1 MIGERGSMR
10 AVLPLVLTLF
20 GCSRS
25 PVQRPFADSAAPPV
39 PPAASP
45 TASSNHELV
54 QPAVLPAPVGATCDT
69 AAALVHEALALEVK
83 REDGS
88 FFDSFHEVQ
97 RVGCRLTAEGSFAT
111 LRDSGG
117 PVGAVQKAFIR
128 RGWRS
133 DLRYVADGPD
143 GSDVGLRRLD
153 QLCLVVGR
161 WDGGDDSDTTSA
173 PPTEEKNRYQD
184 IVECARD
191 VSSNADAGVPDSI
204 WRIASDAGLDSVYA
218 IWVGMQDPPYL
229 DGDFDG
235 DDVKD
240 AAVLV
245 EHRATGKLG
254 IAIVHRGTR
263 RVSILGAGSGSAGPD
278 DLSWIDRWDLYHKGV
293 TFNLTIQDRPS
304 IQLGAD
310 ALWVGRQDSVSAF
323 YIWTGANYIWEAHP
337 RTAGQRAGA
346 FIDTS
351 IRR

>member
-1 MIGERGSMR
+1 MR

-20 GCSRS
+20 GCSKS
-25 PVQRPFADSAAPPV
+25 PVQRPPADSTG
-39 PPAASP
+39 PPALPAVSP
-45 TASSNHELV
+45 AGSSNRELV
-54 QPAVLPAPVGATCDT
+54 QPAVLPARLRAACDT
-69 AAALVHEALALEVK
+69 AAGLVHEALALEPK

-88 FFDSFHEVQ
+88 FFDSFKAVQ
-97 RVGCRLTAEGSFAT
+97 RVGCRLSAEGSFAT
-111 LRDSGG
+111 LRDSAG
-117 PVGAVQKAFIR
+117 PVEAVEKAFTR
-128 RGWRS
+128 RGWRP
-133 DLRYVADGPD
+133 DLRYMADGPD

-173 PPTEEKNRYQD
+173 PPTEEQNRYQA

-191 VSSNADAGVPDSI
+191 VPSNADAGVPDSI

-218 IWVGMQDPPYL
+218 IWVGMQYPPYL

-254 IAIVHRGTR
+254 VAIVHRGTR
-263 RVSILGAGSGSAGPD
+263 RVSILGAGSGSAGPS

-293 TFNLTIQDRPS
+293 TFSLTIQDQPS

-323 YIWTGANYIWEAHP
+323 YIWTGGRYVWEAHP
-337 RTAGQRAGA
+337 RTAGRRAGA
-346 FIDTS
+346 FIGTS